1 MMARSLHRI
10 LRVSSQLHSR
20 FGNFSHLGL
29 GGLARAC
36 TLTLE
41 ASICANV
48 EEHMIAN
55 LREFRIS
62 KTQAARFQAALQ
74 AFDQNPPAG
83 DSILVQAQRDS
94 LTSQL
99 EDLLEEI
106 TAFEALHDSK
116 RTSLNLSDLEILPQ
130 RLIQARIA
138 LGLTQK
144 ALADELGVSAQQVQ
158 RDEASEYQNASF
170 SRMLEIAR
178 VLERYGNDLVLQPA

>member
-1 MMARSLHRI
+1 
-10 LRVSSQLHSR
+10 
-20 FGNFSHLGL
+20 
-29 GGLARAC
+29 
-36 TLTLE
+36 
-41 ASICANV
+41 
-48 EEHMIAN
+48 MIAN
-55 LREFRIS
+55 LREHRIS